1 MGDRANVGIRTSN
14 GNTIFLYLHWGG
26 MDRHE
31 IVAKAISH
39 AMLRDGDE
47 SYFTR
52 IFVSRVIDTDWDK
65 ETGVGMA
72 INELP
77 SSGDGY
83 DVPVYDYTNKTIS
96 IHQEDWTDGA
106 GGLAHYISEVYD
118 RDEYLAKYAIR
129 GVGAYVT
136 MES

>member
-77 SSGDGY
+77 SGGDGY

-96 IHQEDWTDGA
+96 IHQEDWTAVGA
-106 GGLAHYISEVYD
+106 SGLAHYISEVYD
-118 RDEYLAKYAIR
+118 RDEYLAKYAVR
-129 GVGAYVT
+129 STGAYV
-136 MES
+136 